1 MGSNEKRIFKRSEAI
16 QIEVSRNEDEYKALL
31 EYATTQITPNYH
43 SLGEL
48 EHYLLKH
55 YKAIPC
61 TLSNAQRNTVKVN
74 VILNNFRDV
83 LKLPAPLC
91 QNPTEEQLH
100 EYMMED
106 TSVEQARSYP
116 EEKLGLMIKA
126 YKIQSK
132 SPKEIVVMLEMKS
145 QYICIQ
151 NASNEFCDELLLW
164 RGITQDDIDHK
175 TPQFMMYVEA
185 LRNLGKI

>member
-1 MGSNEKRIFKRSEAI
+1 MNDNVKKIFERSEAI
-16 QIEVSRNEDEYKALL
+16 QIEVNRNEDEYKTLL
-31 EYATTQITPNYH
+31 EYATAQITPNYH
-43 SLGEL
+43 SLDEL
-48 EHYLLKH
+48 EHYLLEH
-55 YKAIPC
+55 YRAIPH
-61 TLSNAQRNTVKVN
+61 TLSNAQRHTVKVN
-74 VILNNFRDV
+74 VILNHFRDV

-106 TSVEQARSYP
+106 TSVEQARNYP
-116 EEKLGLMIKA
+116 EEKLGLIIKA
-126 YKIQSK
+126 YKILSK
-132 SPKEIVVMLEMKS
+132 SSEEILVMLEMKS

-164 RGITQDDIDHK
+164 RGITRDDIDNK